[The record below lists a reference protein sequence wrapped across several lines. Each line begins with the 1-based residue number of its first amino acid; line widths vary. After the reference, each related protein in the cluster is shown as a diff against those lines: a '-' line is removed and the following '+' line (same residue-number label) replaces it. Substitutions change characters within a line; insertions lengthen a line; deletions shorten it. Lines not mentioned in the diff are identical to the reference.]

1 MGSQGEDVNLS
12 TPQTS
17 SNYQAIDKP
26 EEATGGSLEGD
37 RVSYRDPDRDPPR
50 KNGKVPKK
58 ILHFSDGTLEVYSS
72 SESDVD
78 ADNEKSHQQSGK
90 TDNKTT
96 ASPKEIQA
104 VINPTNLRW
113 IPWMVHYT
121 WWFGSGFLG
130 YCDFLGEKLA
140 WALGIT
146 SPKYYYEIEDAK
158 REQEFE
164 EERQKRLGLEA
175 GSGWTEPKESVT
187 TSKLV
192 ETLQPTPKTMEDQT
206 SPRSNSSEPN
216 PSQS

>member
-1 MGSQGEDVNLS
+1 MGSLGEDLNLS

-26 EEATGGSLEGD
+26 EDVTGGNLEAD

-72 SESDVD
+72 SESDGD
-78 ADNEKSHQQSGK
+78 DDEKSQHQSGK
-90 TDNKTT
+90 TNNQSAT
-96 ASPKEIQA
+96 SPKEIQA
-104 VINPTNLRW
+104 AINPNNLRW

-164 EERQKRLGLEA
+164 EERQKRLGVEA

-192 ETLQPTPKTMEDQT
+192 ETLQPTPKTMEGQS